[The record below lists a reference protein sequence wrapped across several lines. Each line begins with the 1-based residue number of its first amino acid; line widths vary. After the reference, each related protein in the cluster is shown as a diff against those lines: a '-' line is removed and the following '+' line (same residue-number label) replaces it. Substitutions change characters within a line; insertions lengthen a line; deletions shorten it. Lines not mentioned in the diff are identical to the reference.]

1 MGGSFLG
8 WVTVVCGVFC
18 WCCLFVFGES
28 EFLVIMFLLVNFDLV
43 LSYGFLFQVCFFII
57 V

>member
-1 MGGSFLG
+1 
-8 WVTVVCGVFC
+8 VCGVFC